1 MPDPIVAQDVQP
13 ADSSSAPA
21 LSSPDPTDALDR
33 LSDVELTAWRMTG
46 DLPRTSPVTDAAAA
60 SSPAQAVSDPPA
72 STDALPGAASEAAEP
87 ALPAKTKAR
96 MDELLADRAK
106 ERDRADRAE
115 RHIREQEARRQPPP
129 PDVRPAASSPAPAGS
144 TAPDPESFPYGTSDP
159 GYLKALTAHTVAET
173 LASERAKW
181 EDGQRQIRAKDES
194 TRVIRGFEEKAAVAR
209 TKHADFD
216 AVALLAP
223 TEIQPGSATDLFIL
237 EDPAGGEVLYHLQ
250 SPANT
255 AERRR
260 ILALGPLDQ
269 LKALVRLGD
278 RLTAESPAAR
288 STTAP
293 PPAPTLIT
301 RATPAD
307 PVDRALAM
315 GDSDEATGAYMR
327 AQNARDL
334 ARLKR

>member
-115 RHIREQEARRQPPP
+115 RHIREQEARRQPPT
-129 PDVRPAASSPAPAGS
+129 PDARPAASSPAPAGL
-144 TAPDPESFPYGTSDP
+144 TEPDPEAFPYGTSDP
-159 GYLKALTAHTVAET
+159 NFLRAMAKYEVQAT
-173 LASERAKW
+173 LAAERTKW
-181 EDGQRQIRAKDES
+181 DDEQRQIRAKDES
-194 TRVIRGFEEKAAVAR
+194 TRVMRGFEEKAAVAR